1 MKCNRENIEEM
12 LKCLCE
18 LLVDNII
25 EVIGMIEFFKFLNV
39 SFEIGS
45 FVLFVDGELVKENL
59 VYLKF
64 WDNEIY
70 SFFWSIDFM
79 LGILDGEGGFVYFM
93 FFLEFLEKMYV
104 NVIEFV
110 LKIVLCE
117 VFVLVFVEI
126 VVGNKLFLI

>member
-39 SFEIGS
+39 SFEIMS

-70 SFFWSIDFM
+70 SFF
-79 LGILDGEGGFVYFM
+79 
-93 FFLEFLEKMYV
+93 
-104 NVIEFV
+104 
-110 LKIVLCE
+110 
-117 VFVLVFVEI
+117 
-126 VVGNKLFLI
+126 